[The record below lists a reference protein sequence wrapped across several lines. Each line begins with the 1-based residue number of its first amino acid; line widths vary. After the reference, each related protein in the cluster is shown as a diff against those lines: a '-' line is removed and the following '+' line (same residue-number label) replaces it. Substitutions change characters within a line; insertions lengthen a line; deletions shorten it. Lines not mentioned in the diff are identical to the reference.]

1 LRILLGRYL
10 RLLNWICRQFLSS
23 RCSIL
28 SHGWQLYVIFVDKL
42 GLHPIYLLSL
52 LCSILQAP
60 IYPDIRLGVEVGT
73 SRATTAP
80 K

>member
-1 LRILLGRYL
+1 LRILLRGYL
-10 RLLNWICRQFLSS
+10 WLLNWICRQFLTS
-23 RCSIL
+23 RGPIL

-42 GLHPIYLLSL
+42 GLHPIHLLSL
-52 LCSILQAP
+52 LCSILKAP
-60 IYPDIRLGVEVGT
+60 IYPDIRLRVEFGT